1 LYHFNNIIH
10 LKYLLLSQNNFS
22 KTGFLKFVKL
32 SVVIVNYNVR
42 HFLEQCLYSV
52 QKALHGMEAEVFVVD
67 NNSVDGSCSMVRE
80 KFSWVKLIENKKN
93 TGFSFANNQAIRES
107 SGEYVLLL
115 NPDTVVEEDT
125 FNKVVGFMDAHP
137 DAGGLGVKMID
148 GKGNFLPESKRGLPT
163 PIVAF
168 YKIFGLS
175 ALFPKSKI
183 FGKYHLGF
191 LDKEK
196 NHEVEVLSG
205 AFMLLRKETLEKTG
219 LLDEIFFMYGEDI
232 DLSYRNIK
240 AGYKNYYFSDTTIL
254 HYKGESTKKGSI
266 NYVLVFYNAM
276 IIFAKKHFSSNN
288 ARLFSFLINSAIY
301 FRAAIAI
308 IIRFLK
314 FIALPLS
321 DGLLIYL
328 GFYLI
333 KPYWELHKFGGAG
346 YYPETYMKY
355 AVPVYVLVWIIS
367 IFFSG
372 GYDKPIRL
380 LKIGRGILLGTLS
393 ILVVYSLLP
402 ETYRYSRALLL
413 LGSSWVFV
421 TIILQR
427 LIMHFL
433 PFRSFKLGNGK
444 KKKLVI
450 LGSKDEALRVQE
462 LLKQT
467 DINPEIAGFVS
478 PDKNEQGKNFIGNLN
493 QIDEIIR
500 INSIDE
506 IIFCAKD
513 VSSQAIIGCMLE
525 LTSKNID
532 FKIASPDSVSV
543 IGSNSINTAGDLY
556 TISLNLI
563 SKVSNKRNKRLLDVL
578 ISLSFLI
585 FSPFLLLIVN
595 KKAGFFRNILSV
607 LSGSLSWVG
616 YYKIAPINIHD
627 LPKLRNGVLTPFD
640 LPSVSGIKDNPDKIN
655 MNYAKDYR
663 ILNDLTIVLKNI
675 KNIGR

>member
-1 LYHFNNIIH
+1 M
-10 LKYLLLSQNNFS
+10 
-22 KTGFLKFVKL
+22 KL
-32 SVVIVNYNVR
+32 SVVIVNYNVK

-52 QKALHGMEAEVFVVD
+52 QKAIHGIEAEVFVVD
-67 NNSVDGSCSMVRE
+67 NNSVDGSCNMVRE

-115 NPDTVVEEDT
+115 NPDTVVEEDS
-125 FNKVVGFMDAHP
+125 FSKVVTFMGEHP

-163 PIVAF
+163 PMVAF

-175 ALFPKSKI
+175 RVFPKSKI

-196 NHEVEVLSG
+196 IHEVDVLSG
-205 AFMLLRKETLEKTG
+205 AFMLLRKETLNKTG
-219 LLDEIFFMYGEDI
+219 LLDETFFMYGEDI
-232 DLSYRNIK
+232 DLSYRITK

-276 IIFAKKHFSSNN
+276 IIFAKKHFSSQN
-288 ARLFSFLINSAIY
+288 ARMFSFLINSAIY

-314 FIALPLS
+314 FIALPLL
-321 DGLLIYL
+321 DGFLIYL
-328 GFYLI
+328 GFFLI

-372 GYDKPIRL
+372 GYDKPVRL

-413 LGSSWVFV
+413 LGSFWVFI

-427 LIMHFL
+427 IFLNFL
-433 PFRSFKLGNGK
+433 PFSGIKLGNGK
-444 KKKLVI
+444 KKKIVI
-450 LGSKDEALRVQE
+450 LGSKEEALRVSD

-467 DINPEIAGFVS
+467 DINPEIAGFVN
-478 PDKNEQGKNFIGNLN
+478 PEKYNLDKDFIGNIN
-493 QIDEIIR
+493 QLDEIIR
-500 INSIDE
+500 INNIDE

-513 VSSQAIIGCMLE
+513 VSSQTIIACMLE

-532 FKIASPDSVSV
+532 FKIASPDSISV

-563 SKVSNKRNKRLLDVL
+563 SKISNKRNKRLLDVL
-578 ISLSFLI
+578 VSITFLI
-585 FSPFLLLIVN
+585 FSPILFFVV
-595 KKAGFFRNILSV
+595 KQKAGLFKNIFSV

-616 YYKIAPINIHD
+616 YYKVAPINIHD
-627 LPKLRNGVLTPFD
+627 LPKLRNGILSPLD
-640 LPSVSGIKDNPDKIN
+640 LPVIYAKNENPEKIN
-655 MNYAKDYR
+655 INYAKDYR
-663 ILNDLTIVLKNI
+663 LLNDLNIILKNI